1 MNRTI
6 THPTPPAANPA
17 AQVAPVR
24 PLDLAALVGAEG
36 WGRLPA
42 AVRRRF
48 ALAHATVVYEGR
60 MDLQCSRIGRVFA
73 ALSCLFGGPLS
84 TARAEGVATRVR
96 VSHDA
101 CGGVVWAR
109 QFSRCSGSA
118 ARVVR
123 STKQCGPDGGLEE
136 HTAGGLAMRLAVFE
150 QAGALVFESRGY
162 FMAIGRWRLP
172 VPAWLTPGTCRVEH
186 RNLGAG
192 RFVFALTMTHP
203 HWGETFRQTGIF
215 QDPCA
220 EE

>member
-6 THPTPPAANPA
+6 TPTPAGAARAVAQMDTEAPA
-17 AQVAPVR
+17 R
-24 PLDLAALVGAEG
+24 PLDLAALVGAAG

-48 ALAHATVVYEGR
+48 ALAHAAVVYEGH

-73 ALSCLFGGPLS
+73 ALSGLFGGPLS

-101 CGGVVWAR
+101 RGGVVWER

-123 STKQCGPDGGLEE
+123 STKQPGPDGGLEE

-150 QAGALVFESRGY
+150 QGGALVFESRGY
-162 FMAIGRWRLP
+162 FLALGRWRVP

-186 RNLGAG
+186 HDLGAG
-192 RFVFALTMTHP
+192 RFIFNLTMRHRW
-203 HWGETFRQTGIF
+203 WGETFRQTGVF
-215 QDPCA
+215 LDP
-220 EE
+220 